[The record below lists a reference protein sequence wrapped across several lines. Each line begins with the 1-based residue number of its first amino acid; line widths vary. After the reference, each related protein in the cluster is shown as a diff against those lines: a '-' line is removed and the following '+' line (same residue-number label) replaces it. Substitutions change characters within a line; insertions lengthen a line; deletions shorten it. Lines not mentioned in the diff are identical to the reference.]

1 MNLPETANMRH
12 FSLIALVSG
21 LVYLGSASA
30 NTDVKRWPHEI
41 IDAMDGQRLVLFLK
55 DADIAA
61 SPPWHPAEDAKPP
74 MTIAEA
80 LSRLKAWMAKDARY
94 QGAVVHEIELKPIQ
108 EHEQENRWYFLFQ
121 LRKREGERIKARYVA
136 VMFNGTIVPV
146 LAEPEPI
153 K

>member
-1 MNLPETANMRH
+1 MRKL
-12 FSLIALVSG
+12 SLLLSG
-21 LVYLGSASA
+21 LLYINASA
-30 NTDVKRWPHEI
+30 RTDVNLWPHEI
-41 IDAMDGQRLVLFLK
+41 IDAMDGQRLVLFLR

-61 SPPWHPAEDAKPP
+61 SPAWRPAEQAQPP

-80 LSRLKAWMAKDARY
+80 IRLLNAWMTKDPRY
-94 QGAVVHEIELKPIQ
+94 QGAQVHEIELKPIH
-108 EHEQENRWYFLFQ
+108 EHEQEDRWYFLFQ

-146 LAEPEPI
+146 IAEPEPI

>member
-1 MNLPETANMRH
+1 MRS
-12 FSLIALVSG
+12 FPLITLISSLL
-21 LVYLGSASA
+21 YMTSAWA
-30 NTDVKRWPHEI
+30 RTDVKHWPHEI
-41 IDAMDGQRLVLFLK
+41 IDAMDGQRLVLLLK

-61 SPPWHPAEDAKPP
+61 SPAWRPAENAKPP

-80 LSRLKAWMAKDARY
+80 LNLLKAWMAEDQRY
-94 QGAVVHEIELKPIQ
+94 QGAQVHEIELKPIH
-108 EHEQENRWYFLFQ
+108 EHEQEDRWYFLFQ
-121 LRKREGERIKARYVA
+121 LRKREGERLKARYVA